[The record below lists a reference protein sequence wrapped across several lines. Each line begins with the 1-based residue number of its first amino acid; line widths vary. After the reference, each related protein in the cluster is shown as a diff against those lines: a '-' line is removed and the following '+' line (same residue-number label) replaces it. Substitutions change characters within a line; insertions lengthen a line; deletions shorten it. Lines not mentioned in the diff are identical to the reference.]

1 MQNLKNLLKE
11 KNINLELTP
20 DGREYIATQGFN
32 PVYGARPLI
41 RTIRTLVENPLSKKI
56 LGGEIKEGDTLIID
70 SKNHDNIEFKIKNK
84 GV

>member
-1 MQNLKNLLKE
+1 MQCPKIITGTSQTPTQKREEEQYQNSE
-11 KNINLELTP
+11 K
-20 DGREYIATQGFN
+20 
-32 PVYGARPLI
+32 
-41 RTIRTLVENPLSKKI
+41 TLVENPLSKKI